1 MASEIRV
8 VVHQDD
14 VGMNHG
20 ANAAFR
26 DLTRLGICTAGAVM
40 VPCSWFPEVAEMQAR
55 DPSLDIGVHLVLTSE
70 FKPYRWRPLTGA
82 SQASGLVDPDG
93 YFWPTAREAREHA
106 DPDAVEAE
114 LRAQIDAAKKAGIDI
129 THIDSHMFTVVCP
142 KFIDIYT
149 RLGREENVPVLLV
162 RQDAAY
168 GSMEKGPAVDAAIR
182 AADAEGNPVFDRV
195 LETPWQRGVSV
206 EADYDALLGCLG
218 PGLNYMALH
227 FNQPGE
233 IAAIEP
239 EPADIRTEEY
249 ALFRSARMRDRLK
262 SDGIELIGMRGLRDA
277 LRGGAGSATKAN
289 SPAARAA
296 V

>member
-1 MASEIRV
+1 MQSEIRV

-26 DLTRLGICTAGAVM
+26 DLTRLGICTAGSVM
-40 VPCSWFPEVAEMQAR
+40 VPCPWFPEIAEMQAR
-55 DPSLDIGVHLVLTSE
+55 DPNLDIGVHLVLTSE

-106 DPDAVEAE
+106 DPYAVETE
-114 LRAQIDAAKKAGIDI
+114 LRAQIDAAKHAGIDI
-129 THIDSHMFTVVCP
+129 THINSHMFTVLCP

-149 RLGREENVPVLLV
+149 RLGREERVPVLLV

-182 AADAEGNPVFDRV
+182 AADGEGHPVFDRV

-206 EADYDALLGCLG
+206 EADYDALLGCLA

-249 ALFRSARMRDRLK
+249 ALFRSARIRDRLK
-262 SDGIELIGMRGLRDA
+262 SDGIELIGMRVLRDA
-277 LRGGAGSATKAN
+277 LHSRSGSATKAN